1 MVTVPGATPVTMPDD
16 VPTVAIAGS
25 LVVHV
30 PPALALAN
38 VVVSSGHTTAVPVIG
53 AGAVFTVT
61 VVVTG
66 TALVVHSIASV
77 TVSVYTP
84 AAPAG
89 AAVIVGVSIALAN
102 DNGPAQL

>member
-1 MVTVPGATPVTMPDD
+1 MA
-16 VPTVAIAGS
+16 AS

-30 PPALALAN
+30 PPAEALES
-38 VVVSSGHTTAVPVIG
+38 VVVSSGHTVAVPVMG

-66 TALVVHSIASV
+66 TDVVLQFIASV

-89 AAVIVGVSIALAN
+89 AAVTVGVSIALLK
-102 DNGPAQL
+102 DSGPAQL